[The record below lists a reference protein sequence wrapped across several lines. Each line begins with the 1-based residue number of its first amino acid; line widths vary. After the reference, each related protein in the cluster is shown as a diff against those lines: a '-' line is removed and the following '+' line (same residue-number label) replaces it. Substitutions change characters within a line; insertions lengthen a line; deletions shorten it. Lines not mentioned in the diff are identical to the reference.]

1 MSGQQIGMVTAGCFV
16 IVACVG
22 VMVTSRGLAR
32 TIQEAFWGRFGVPFR
47 PRLARMGVIGACAL
61 GVLVGSS
68 VVVLA
73 LTVAAS

>member
-1 MSGQQIGMVTAGCFV
+1 MSEQQIGLMTAGCFV

-22 VMVTSRGLAR
+22 VMVTSRLAR
-32 TIQEAFWGRFGVPFR
+32 AIHDASWSRFGVPFR
-47 PRLARMGVIGACAL
+47 PRLARTGVIGAGAL

-73 LTVAAS
+73 LTAAAS

>member
-1 MSGQQIGMVTAGCFV
+1 MSGQQVGMITTGCFV
-16 IVACVG
+16 IVAGVG
-22 VMVTSRGLAR
+22 VMANFRGLAR
-32 TIQEAFWGRFGVPFR
+32 AIHEASWGRFGVPFR
-47 PRLARMGVIGACAL
+47 PRLARMGVIGAGAL